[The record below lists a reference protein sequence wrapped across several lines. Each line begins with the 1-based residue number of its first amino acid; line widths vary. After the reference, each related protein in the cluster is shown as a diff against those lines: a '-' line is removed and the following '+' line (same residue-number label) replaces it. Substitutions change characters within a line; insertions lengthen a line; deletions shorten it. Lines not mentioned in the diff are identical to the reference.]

1 MTDTSLADAGASGI
15 YQIRNLVNGKR
26 YIGSAV
32 CIRKRWSE
40 HRNDLR
46 SGRHHSVAL
55 QRAWARYGENSFEFL
70 VVENCPKHD
79 LIRREQIY
87 IDARSEYN
95 ICKQAGSS
103 LGVKHSAEARAKM
116 SARLM
121 GNQRTK
127 GRKYSRD
134 ICERMA
140 APKRGRKRPPRSAE
154 WCKRISEAKKGVSV
168 GLGREVSEET
178 RQKLR
183 EANLGKRL
191 TLDQRKSNSRL
202 SLTDSDAESILLMR
216 LSGASFDQISKELV
230 VSRQLAQRV
239 CARQRYEWVRP
250 DIEIPSFR
258 KVGWKVEGRR
268 RGVIRKQ
275 NGTCK

>member
-1 MTDTSLADAGASGI
+1 MADAIVADIESSGI

-26 YIGSAV
+26 YVGSA
-32 CIRKRWSE
+32 IRFSKRWSE
-40 HRNDLR
+40 HRRDLDK
-46 SGRHHSVAL
+46 GKHHSIAL
-55 QRAWARYGENSFEFL
+55 QRAWERYGGGAFVFEIL
-70 VVENCPKHD
+70 EKCSPD
-79 LIRREQIY
+79 SLLSREQFY
-87 IDARSEYN
+87 IDERSDYN
-95 ICKQAGSS
+95 ICKVAGSP
-103 LGVKHSAEARAKM
+103 LGVKRTAETRAKL

-127 GRKYSRD
+127 GRKYSRE

-140 APKRGRKRPPRSAE
+140 APKRGRKLPPRSAE
-154 WCKRISEAKKGVSV
+154 WCRRISEAKKGKSV

-191 TLDQRKSNSRL
+191 TLEQRKNDVRL
-202 SLTDSDAESILLMR
+202 SLTDDDAERILLMR
-216 LSGASFDQISKELV
+216 LSGASFKQISKDLG
-230 VSRQLAQRV
+230 VSRQTAQRV

-250 DIEIPSFR
+250 DIVIPSFR
-258 KVGWKVEGRR
+258 RTGWKVEGRR
-268 RGVIRKQ
+268 RGVIRWK